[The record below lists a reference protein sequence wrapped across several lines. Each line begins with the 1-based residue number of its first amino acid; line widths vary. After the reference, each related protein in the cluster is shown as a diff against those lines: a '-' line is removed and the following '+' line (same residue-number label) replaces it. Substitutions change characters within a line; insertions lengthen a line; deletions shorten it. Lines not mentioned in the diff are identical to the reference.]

1 MLQGHSKV
9 CSQLVAVCLGTEQEA
24 QQHKSH
30 IMISGQ
36 FPQVKD
42 TERKLK
48 APLAPGASWSGWAFV
63 V

>member
-9 CSQLVAVCLGTEQEA
+9 CSQLVTVCLDTEQEA
-24 QQHKSH
+24 QKHKSH
-30 IMISGQ
+30 VMTSGQ
-36 FPQVKD
+36 SPHVKD

-48 APLAPGASWSGWAFV
+48 APLAPGASWSSWAFV

>member
-9 CSQLVAVCLGTEQEA
+9 CSQLVAVCLDTEQVA

-30 IMISGQ
+30 VMTSGQ
-36 FPQVKD
+36 SPHVTD

-48 APLAPGASWSGWAFV
+48 APLAPRASWSGWAFV